1 MGDDGSGGGSFLLRA
16 IRSTRVKACAMVTA
30 SKENA
35 DLLCRAFDDSVRAPA
50 RSAANDVRAH
60 WRDARRAQPGT
71 IVGAATAA
79 AMITS
84 IPFGKWAFIRN
95 TIMTA
100 AFTLAVTSPEYITDV
115 LNDTRPR
122 TRSKRRTDASKTET
136 GSEGK

>member
-1 MGDDGSGGGSFLLRA
+1 M
-16 IRSTRVKACAMVTA
+16 
-30 SKENA
+30 
-35 DLLCRAFDDSVRAPA
+35 
-50 RSAANDVRAH
+50 RAH

-84 IPFGKWAFIRN
+84 IPCEDLWSPMVLYVHLELSVETVGKWAFIRN